1 MTECVLVLTTM
12 PADER
17 ANGLGQTLVEERL
30 AACVNV
36 HEPMT
41 SIYRWQGKI
50 EVDSERQVVIKTTR
64 EKLSALE
71 ARLRELHPYELP
83 ELIVLDG
90 SAGDAYGAWIGE
102 TTRSG

>member
-1 MTECVLVLTTM
+1 MGS
-12 PADER
+12 AR
-17 ANGLGQTLVEERL
+17 TLVEERL

-41 SIYRWQGKI
+41 STYRWQGKI

-64 EKLSALE
+64 ERLHALE

-83 ELIVLDG
+83 EFIVLDG